1 MCVSSS
7 AMQCRDTTVNL
18 EATNAFL
25 TGDIKTGI
33 LKKIGVYCYA
43 LQSVQLGD
51 KWCLFNNSDNILKQN
66 EAYHVIIAQSHT
78 AHAAITGSD

>member
-25 TGDIKTGI
+25 TGDTKTGI
-33 LKKIGVYCYA
+33 FKKKSVCIVMHCSLYNWAASGVNLITA
-43 LQSVQLGD
+43 
-51 KWCLFNNSDNILKQN
+51 
-66 EAYHVIIAQSHT
+66 IIY
-78 AHAAITGSD
+78 

>member
-25 TGDIKTGI
+25 TGDTKTGI
-33 LKKIGVYCYA
+33 KKKIGVYCYA

-51 KWCLFNNSDNILKQN
+51 KWCLFS
-66 EAYHVIIAQSHT
+66 EMTAIIY
-78 AHAAITGSD
+78 